1 MLARTMRNGRF
12 AGLAVGW
19 AVAALLLVGCG
30 TSSPAAPSALDPA
43 NLAPAS
49 TLIYASMTVRPQGS
63 LATQM
68 RRTLTKL
75 GGPATVRSLLGSINR
90 SLGKNGMSYGANIR
104 PWLGQR
110 VGLVLTQL
118 PQTGVA
124 SSSLPPGMALIM
136 PTKDPSAARAF
147 VRRLV
152 ARNPG
157 TYGRVSGGYAV
168 YGGGLAYQQTLG
180 LTRAGSLAASPA
192 YRTTV
197 SQLGSGTAATLY
209 MNLHRFAQITASTT
223 SAASGLGGLL
233 TQSLSRIGPNAAL
246 AAGVTMSPSAIR
258 VDVVETGLRQSAQH
272 RAADVGG
279 LPAGSWLALATGS
292 LGAATQKELRTGF
305 QLGLAGGLSQ
315 SGLTGNPLAA
325 AMTQRLAFLERDVL
339 PALGPMS
346 LAVGG
351 TSPFNLAAGLK
362 LTPSSLPAATR
373 VLGMLRGLAAS
384 SPALSVSGKA
394 SHFSVKVPTG
404 SSLLVNEIH
413 RAVVATYGF
422 ASPSAFLSP
431 ASKLAGDPTYRRALS
446 ELPGGSNVPF
456 YLSFGPIAS
465 LVQLADHQPS
475 AANTIRVLDK
485 LSYLIVGGVPGHT
498 RLVLGLH

>member
-1 MLARTMRNGRF
+1 MWKGRF
-12 AGLAVGW
+12 AGLALGW

-49 TLIYASMTVRPQGS
+49 TLIYVSVTVRPRGS
-63 LATQM
+63 LARQM
-68 RRTLTKL
+68 RQTLTKL
-75 GGPATVRSLLGSINR
+75 GGPGAAGSILGSINR
-90 SLGKNGMSYGANIR
+90 SLRRKGMSYGANIR

-110 VGLVLTQL
+110 VGIVLTQF

-124 SSSLPPGMALIM
+124 SGSVPPGLALIM
-136 PTKDPSAARAF
+136 PTRDPSAARAF

-152 ARNPG
+152 SHNPG
-157 TYGRVSGGYAV
+157 SSGRVSGGYAV
-168 YGGGLAYQQTLG
+168 FGGGLAYQQTLG
-180 LTRAGSLAASPA
+180 LTRSTSLAASPA
-192 YRTTV
+192 YRSTV

-209 MNLHRFAQITASTT
+209 MNLHRFAQITAAKS

-233 TQSLSRIGPNAAL
+233 KQSLSRFGPDAAL

-258 VDVVETGLRQSAQH
+258 VDTVETGVRQSS
-272 RAADVGG
+272 RRSTADVGG

-292 LGAATQKELRTGF
+292 LGTSFQKEFQAGF
-305 QLGLAGGLSQ
+305 QLGLTNSLSQ
-315 SGLTGNPLAA
+315 QGLGGTAA
-325 AMTQRLAFLERDVL
+325 ATAVMQRLALVERDVL

-351 TSPFNLAAGLK
+351 TSPLNLAAGLK
-362 LTPSSLPAATR
+362 LTPSSLPAAGR
-373 VLGMLRGLAAS
+373 LLGLLHGLVAR
-384 SPALSVSGKA
+384 SPALTVKGTA
-394 SHFSVKVPTG
+394 THFSVQVPTG
-404 SSLLVNEIH
+404 TSLVVSEVR

-431 ASKLAGDPTYRRALS
+431 ASKLANDPTYRRALS
-446 ELPGGSNVPF
+446 ELPAGSHVPF
-456 YLSFGPIAS
+456 YLSFGPIAA

-475 AANTIRVLDK
+475 AAHTIRVLDK
-485 LSYLIVGGVPGHT
+485 LNYLIVGGVAGHS
-498 RLVLGLH
+498 RLVLGLR